1 MIQQIIFAIA
11 VIGAFGFAF
20 NKYFQIYRNIRL
32 GSDYIVSGSE
42 AARWKNMLLIA
53 FGQKKMF
60 KRIVPALMH
69 LAIYLA
75 FLITQIELLE
85 IFWDGFFGEHR
96 FFKPYLEAISI
107 PFTSIGFYTFI
118 ISTIEI
124 LSVCAFGAT
133 IVFLARRNA
142 LKLPR
147 FHKAEM
153 GGWPKW
159 DGNIILVLELMLIT
173 FIFCMNGADEVLYNH
188 GHSHAHGVHEGDIGS
203 YNFAIT
209 GHLGIGNLLFGWIA
223 GFGELGTWILN
234 LIERFGWW
242 GHILTVL
249 AFLTYLPF
257 SKHLHIM
264 LAFPNTYFAPLNSRG
279 EMENMPDVM
288 NEVKMMMGL
297 TDMSAEEP
305 GDEMP
310 EFGAKDIFGLSW
322 KNILDAYTCTEC
334 GRCTSVCPANLTGKK
349 LSPRKIVMDIRDR
362 ADEVGKNIA
371 AGLQTEDNY
380 NDGKS
385 LFDYI
390 DREELHA
397 CTTCNA
403 CVEACPVMISP
414 LEPIM
419 KLRRYE
425 ILTESAG
432 PGDWVPMFTSI
443 ENGGSPWQV
452 ADARDKWATDAIN
465 EQ

>member
-1 MIQQIIFAIA
+1 MIQQIVFAIA

-20 NKYFQIYRNIRL
+20 NKYAQIYRNIRL
-32 GSDYIVSGSE
+32 GKDYDTSGSE
-42 AARWKNMLLIA
+42 VSRMKNMLLIA

-60 KRIVPALMH
+60 KRIVPAVMH
-69 LAIYLA
+69 LFIYVA

-96 FFKPYLEAISI
+96 FFRPYLGGLYTLSISM
-107 PFTSIGFYTFI
+107 
-118 ISTIEI
+118 IEI
-124 LSVCAFGAT
+124 LSVLAFVAT

-147 FHKAEM
+147 FHKPEM
-153 GGWPKW
+153 GGWPKL
-159 DGNIILVLELMLIT
+159 DGNLILVGELMLIT
-173 FIFCMNGADEVLYNH
+173 FIFCMNGADEALYNA
-188 GHSHAHGVHEGDIGS
+188 GHSHAHGVDYGEKGS
-203 YNFAIT
+203 YGFAISQFV
-209 GHLGIGNLLFGWIA
+209 GPMLFGWLA
-223 GFGELGTWILN
+223 EYKELGYWLLN

-249 AFLTYLPF
+249 GFLTYLPF

-297 TDMSAEEP
+297 TEMSAEDP

-322 KNILDAYTCTEC
+322 KNILDSYTCTEC

-362 ADEVGKNIA
+362 ADEVGQKID
-371 AGLQTEDNY
+371 AGEFTADNY
-380 NDGKS
+380 DDGKS

-390 DREELHA
+390 SREELHA

-414 LEPIM
+414 LEPIL

-432 PGDWVPMFTSI
+432 PSDWIPMFTSI

-452 ADARDKWATDAIN
+452 SDARDKWATDATSIN
-465 EQ
+465 D